1 MTRTRL
7 LTLSLGA
14 AALLAAAL
22 VLASELASRSD
33 PARTA
38 ADPALFAGI
47 PQRGNELGRA
57 DAPVTLVEYADL
69 QCPFCAEFANTAL
82 PELVRDYVRDG
93 RVKLV
98 FRGLAFIGPDSETA
112 LRAAVAAGRQ
122 NRLWDVVH
130 RLYAEQGAENSGWVA
145 APLHG
150 LSRSVPQLDVDRL
163 DADAGSRAVARQIR
177 DFGAAAAADGIQ
189 GTPSFLA
196 GRSGQALQ
204 PLSVASLD
212 ASSFRPTLDALLA
225 E

>member
-1 MTRTRL
+1 VTRRTL
-7 LTLSLGA
+7 LAVSLGG

-22 VLASELASRSD
+22 VLASELTGRGEAPR
-33 PARTA
+33 PAA
-38 ADPALFAGI
+38 AAPSLLAGI

-69 QCPFCAEFANTAL
+69 QCPYCAEFANGAL

-145 APLHG
+145 GALRDLHLG
-150 LSRSVPQLDVDRL
+150 PQQL
-163 DADAGSRAVARQIR
+163 AAAAVARQIAS
-177 DFGAAAAADGIQ
+177 FGAAAAEDGVR
-189 GTPSFLA
+189 GTPAFFV
-196 GRSGQALQ
+196 GPSGGTLQ
-204 PLSVASLD
+204 PLEVESLD
-212 ASSFRPTLDALLA
+212 AASFRPTLDALLA
-225 E
+225 G